1 MPLSPTVTKLRKAVA
16 NKKIVIKDD
25 DGTDLDFIIRPLST
39 FELAENSKSFQD
51 VPKDID
57 LNDPSKL
64 KDSEQ
69 LRLASNVLIPMI
81 KTFVPLCTVEPI
93 ITNDDKDVR
102 LKQDVN
108 ILHMRNLP
116 INVASQLF
124 NEILSASGLGKT
136 AEENR
141 KNLPIP
147 PSST

>member
-16 NKKIVIKDD
+16 NKKIIIKDD
-25 DGTDLDFIIRPLST
+25 DGSDLDFIIRPLST
-39 FELAENSKSFQD
+39 FELAENSQSFSD

-57 LNDPSKL
+57 LNNPDKL
-64 KDSEQ
+64 KDSDQ
-69 LRLASNVLIPMI
+69 LKLASKVLIPMI

-116 INVASQLF
+116 INVAGQLF

-141 KNLPIP
+141 KKLPIP

>member
-1 MPLSPTVTKLRKAVA
+1 MPLSPTVAKLRKSVA
-16 NKKIVIKDD
+16 NKTIKVKDD
-25 DGTDLDFIIRPLST
+25 DGTELEFIIRPLST
-39 FELAENSKSFQD
+39 FELAENSGTFQD
-51 VPKDID
+51 VPKGID
-57 LNDPSKL
+57 LQHPEKL
-64 KDSEQ
+64 ADGEQ
-69 LRLASNVLIPMI
+69 LKLASNVLIPMI
-81 KTFVPLCTVEPI
+81 KTFVPLCTVDPI
-93 ITNDDKDVR
+93 ITNDDKDIR

-116 INVASQLF
+116 INVAGQLF